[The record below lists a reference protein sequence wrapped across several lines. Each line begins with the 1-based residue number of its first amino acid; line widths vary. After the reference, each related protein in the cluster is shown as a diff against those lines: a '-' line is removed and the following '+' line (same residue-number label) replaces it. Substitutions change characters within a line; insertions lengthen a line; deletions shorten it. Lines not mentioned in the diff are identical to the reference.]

1 MLLSNFRSREL
12 WYTKFVRNDIV
23 WSSFMSTISDWFVT
37 WKYLSI
43 FCSFWNLNVKV
54 AANANFWIWQ
64 HFRFESEMFIARKRR
79 YQLQHAILGSDQAA
93 HYVPRWHGNYSPNYS
108 LFALLVNS
116 SHDLKPFYVFWGA
129 LQFEVFCQFFIAY
142 YDSNGSY
149 EDNLRAVVA
158 RYGLTI
164 SCFAFDLTTSFP
176 WSYLDYW
183 AYQARFTQRIPA
195 TTMFK
200 NFPWWFA

>member
-23 WSSFMSTISDWFVT
+23 WSSFLSTISDWFVT

-79 YQLQHAILGSDQAA
+79 YQLQHAILGSHTMFPDDMGITALITA
-93 HYVPRWHGNYSPNYS
+93 YLHFLWIHPMTSS
-108 LFALLVNS
+108 LS
-116 SHDLKPFYVFWGA
+116 MFWGGFA
-129 LQFEVFCQFFIAY
+129 VRGVLPVLHCVLRFKWILWRQFTGRGC
-142 YDSNGSY
+142 
-149 EDNLRAVVA
+149 AV
-158 RYGLTI
+158 
-164 SCFAFDLTTSFP
+164 
-176 WSYLDYW
+176 WSYH
-183 AYQARFTQRIPA
+183 
-195 TTMFK
+195 
-200 NFPWWFA
+200 